1 MDQAHAQE
9 LLSAAR
15 AQIEEQLRNV
25 AIEPNEELSTDE
37 IADEAS
43 DTYQNEYDEGRIDE
57 LREQLAAVERAEQR
71 LRDGTYGRSV
81 ESGKPIPDARL
92 EALPTAER
100 TVEEEAARG
109 GRG

>member
-1 MDQAHAQE
+1 MDQARAQE

-15 AQIEEQLRNV
+15 KQIEEQLRNV

-43 DTYQNEYDEGRIDE
+43 DTYQNEYDQGRIDE

-71 LRDGTYGRSV
+71 LRDGTFGRSV
-81 ESGKPIPDARL
+81 ESGEPIPDARL

-100 TVEEEAARG
+100 TVEEEAARS
-109 GRG
+109 GRA

>member
-1 MDQAHAQE
+1 MDQARAQE

-15 AQIEEQLRNV
+15 EQIEEQLRNV
-25 AIEPNEELSTDE
+25 ALEPNEELSTDE

-43 DTYQNEYDEGRIDE
+43 DTYQNEYDQGRIDE

-71 LRDGTYGRSV
+71 LRDGTFGRSV
-81 ESGKPIPDARL
+81 ETGKPIPDGRL

-100 TVEEEAARG
+100 TVEEEAARS
-109 GRG
+109 GRA